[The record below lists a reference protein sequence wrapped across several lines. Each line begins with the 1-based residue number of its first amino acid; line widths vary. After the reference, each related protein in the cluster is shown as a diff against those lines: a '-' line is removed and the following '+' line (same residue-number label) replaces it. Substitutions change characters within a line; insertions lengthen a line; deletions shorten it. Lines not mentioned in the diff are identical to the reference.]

1 VLRLTCVASADA
13 QQLVDVVHPDLLAFD
28 HCKCTVIS
36 MASLCVCPSLT
47 KRSWLLLQTQSSV
60 RIRTEKGR
68 ANSSTTRRTTVSP
81 RPFEFHSCH
90 QSLSGFCRDTDV
102 RNLAMAGAVARRAR
116 IPLWLYFNIVPYRK
130 LFL

>member
-1 VLRLTCVASADA
+1 MLRLTYVAFADA
-13 QQLVDVVHPDLLAFD
+13 QQLVDIVHPDVLAFD

-36 MASLCVCPSLT
+36 MASLCACPSLT
-47 KRSWLLLQTQSSV
+47 KRSWLLLQTQPSV
-60 RIRTEKGR
+60 RIR
-68 ANSSTTRRTTVSP
+68 NSYTTPRTTVRL

-102 RNLAMAGAVARRAR
+102 RNLAMAGAVARRAQ

-130 LFL
+130 LFLCVARS